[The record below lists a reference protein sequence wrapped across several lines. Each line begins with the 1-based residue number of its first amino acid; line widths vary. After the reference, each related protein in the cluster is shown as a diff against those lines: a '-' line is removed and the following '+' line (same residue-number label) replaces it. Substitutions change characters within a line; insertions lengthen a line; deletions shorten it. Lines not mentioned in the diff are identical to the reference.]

1 MAYLKRDYGIQCR
14 NAVELGSLAA
24 SFWIGNSSKS
34 YDFVRM
40 VEAMPN
46 VDSFAIDVLSKI
58 PCEVAFG
65 DWGSTTLSKE
75 QIMHCSIDAYAA
87 FSAGCKFFY
96 CFS

>member
-1 MAYLKRDYGIQCR
+1 
-14 NAVELGSLAA
+14 
-24 SFWIGNSSKS
+24 
-34 YDFVRM
+34 
-40 VEAMPN
+40 MPN
-46 VDSFAIDVLSKI
+46 LDSFAIDVLSKI

-65 DWGSTTLSKE
+65 DWGSTTLCKE